1 MLRTDFFPLFSIG
14 LPYSPPKPPV
24 SVSDEFLHRCLFEV
38 INPTANKLSKLLT
51 EVIETLSPTSGGQ
64 LFKLQF
70 ALGH

>member
-1 MLRTDFFPLFSIG
+1 MLRTDFFPLFPID
-14 LPYSPPKPPV
+14 LPYSPLKPPV
-24 SVSDEFLHRCLFEV
+24 SVSDEFFHRCLFEV

-51 EVIETLSPTSGGQ
+51 EVIETLFPTSGGQ